1 MPGALMDF
9 TSGQTPVLIIRWLE
23 TSSSVGAK
31 GLTLRKL
38 ICNCLTL
45 KLQAYLN
52 PSFGRD
58 KRVLEFSDV
67 ANTFLHS
74 YGNALMKC
82 PCECRQSGFSQHS
95 LLQKGLRGC
104 FVQSGVHHNPR
115 YLHPYSVEYP
125 CQPREHL
132 ALLGLI
138 ASPL

>member
-74 YGNALMKC
+74 YGNALEC
-82 PCECRQSGFSQHS
+82 PCEYRQSGFSQHS
-95 LLQKGLRGC
+95 LLHKGLIEDVLCSQGC
-104 FVQSGVHHNPR
+104 ITIPDICIRTPWSIHVNLVNIW
-115 YLHPYSVEYP
+115 L
-125 CQPREHL
+125 C
-132 ALLGLI
+132 
-138 ASPL
+138 